1 MIAKHFDVLIA
12 GSGPAG
18 AACALALKDSR
29 LKIALIDKAKFPR
42 DKVCGDAIPTNALR
56 VLTNID
62 SDLAEEFKINFKEK
76 NIIKGSRLISPSRNF
91 FDLEFVNS
99 GHAATRLHFDNF
111 LVELVKKNVPSV
123 SLFENCEI
131 KNVSTNDKCA
141 TAETT
146 SGTITADVIV
156 GCDGAHAT
164 TSKQLAGF
172 KVDKRFYIGAVRSYY
187 KNISDADDALLE
199 LHFLKDYMPGYFWI
213 FPLGNNLYNVG
224 FGMASD
230 QVSKRKVNLRESFHK
245 IIAEDKVLSAR
256 FRPATKTDDT
266 IGFGLPCGGRK
277 LNVSGNR
284 FMLCGDAASLINPA
298 TGEGI
303 GNAMISGR
311 LAAFQIIKCFAN
323 KNFTAYFIK
332 NYEDELYGK
341 LYNDLRIQHVLQK
354 VAGNRPWL
362 VNFALNQVSKHEF
375 IREKVR
381 KFF

>member
-1 MIAKHFDVLIA
+1 MKPKHFDVLIA
-12 GSGPAG
+12 GAGPAG
-18 AACALALKDSR
+18 TACALALKSSG
-29 LKIALIDKAKFPR
+29 LKIAIVDKAKFPR

-56 VLTNID
+56 VLKNID
-62 SDLAEEFKINFKEK
+62 INFAEEFTNQFKEK
-76 NIIKGSRLISPSRNF
+76 NIVRGSRLISPSRNF

-111 LVELVKKNVPSV
+111 LFELVKKNVPSV

-131 KNVSTNDKCA
+131 KNVSTNDKCV

-146 SGTITADVIV
+146 TGTFTADVIV
-156 GCDGAHAT
+156 GCDGAHAVT
-164 TSKQLAGF
+164 AKQLASF

-187 KNISDADDALLE
+187 KNISDADAELLE

-230 QVSKRKVNLRESFHK
+230 QVGVRKVNLRESFHK
-245 IIAEDKVLSAR
+245 IIAQDKILNSR
-256 FRPATKTDDT
+256 FKNAIKTDDT

-277 LNVSGNR
+277 LKISGKR

-311 LAAFQIIKCFAN
+311 LAAFQIIKCFTN
-323 KNFTAYFIK
+323 KNFTASYIK
-332 NYEDELYGK
+332 NYEVELYGK
-341 LYNDLRIQHVLQK
+341 LYKDLRIQHILQK

-375 IREKVR
+375 IRERVR